1 MTAHSTA
8 EACFASWIR
17 TTFAARAVIAAE
29 TAANLR
35 APPVTIWTI
44 AEQPL
49 APPSFPVTGKLGPAS
64 APKRRQNNSVGGIRW
79 ATAAIDPDKMPLF
92 VHLIRHGETAW
103 SLCGAHTG
111 RTARPL
117 SAGGEATARTCEPA
131 GLNPS
136 AQHRADR
143 AARDCGDDEGPRSAD
158 SLRRRPPR
166 NLFSRGLS
174 RWRELR
180 PDFAP
185 GQSPH
190 RASAHVRPAPPGP
203 HGRAA

>member
-1 MTAHSTA
+1 
-8 EACFASWIR
+8 
-17 TTFAARAVIAAE
+17 
-29 TAANLR
+29 
-35 APPVTIWTI
+35 
-44 AEQPL
+44 
-49 APPSFPVTGKLGPAS
+49 LGPAS

-103 SLCGAHTG
+103 SLCGEHTG